1 MKKAL
6 IFGVTGQDGYFLSK
20 FLLNKGY
27 FVHGV
32 RRRNS
37 IVKNFRID
45 EIFFNKKIKC
55 DLHYGDVTDPISTYN
70 LINKIRPNEI
80 YNLAAQ
86 SHVGISFQLPSYTS
100 NVDAL
105 GTLNI
110 LEAIKNVDEKI
121 KFYQASTSELFGG
134 VSKLQNEKTPFYP
147 KSPYAVAKLYSYWI
161 TKCYRESFNMFCVN
175 GILFNHESKLRGEN
189 FITRKV
195 SKAVANI
202 ICNKQKILEVGNLN
216 SKRDWGH
223 AEDYV
228 EAMWKMLQ
236 LKKPV
241 DLVISTG
248 KSISVKKLIELS
260 FKIVGIKIIWKGKNE
275 NEVGIDKNT
284 NKIIV
289 KVNKKFFRPNEVNN
303 LKGDNSLSKKIINF
317 KPKKNIQEIMF
328 EMIKH
333 DISLIKIEKN

>member
-6 IFGVTGQDGYFLSK
+6 IFGVTGQDGYYLSK
-20 FLLNKGY
+20 LLIKKGY

-37 IVKNFRID
+37 IVENIRID
-45 EIFFNKKIKC
+45 EIFFNKKQNC
-55 DLHYGDVTDPISTYN
+55 NLHYGDVTDSISTYN
-70 LINKIRPNEI
+70 LIKKIRPVEI

-86 SHVGISFQLPSYTS
+86 SHVGISFDLPQYTS
-100 NVDAL
+100 NVDGL

-110 LEAIKNVDEKI
+110 LEAIKNVDKKI

-134 VSKLQNEKTPFYP
+134 ISKMQNEKTPFYP
-147 KSPYAVAKLYSYWI
+147 KSPYGVAKLYSYWI
-161 TKCYRESFNMFCVN
+161 TKCYRESYKMFCVN
-175 GILFNHESKLRGEN
+175 GILFNHESKFRGEN
-189 FITRKV
+189 FITRKI

-202 ICNKQKILEVGNLN
+202 VCNKNTVLEVGNLK

-236 LKKPV
+236 LRKPV

-248 KSISVKKLIELS
+248 KSISIKRLIELS

-275 NEVGIDKNT
+275 NEFGINKKNRRT
-284 NKIIV
+284 LVKI
-289 KVNKKFFRPNEVNN
+289 NKKFFRPNEVDN
-303 LKGDNSLSKKIINF
+303 LKGDNRLSKKIINF
-317 KPKKNIQEIMF
+317 RPKKNIQDIMS
-328 EMIKH
+328 EMIKN
-333 DISLIKIEKN
+333 DIKLIEN

>member
-6 IFGVTGQDGYFLSK
+6 IFGVTGQDGYYLSK
-20 FLLNKGY
+20 LLIKKGY

-37 IVKNFRID
+37 IVENLRID
-45 EIFFNKKIKC
+45 EIFFNKTKNC
-55 DLHYGDVTDPISTYN
+55 DLHYGDVTDSISTYN
-70 LINKIRPNEI
+70 LIKKIKPNEI

-86 SHVGISFQLPSYTS
+86 SHVGISFDLPEYTS
-100 NVDAL
+100 NVDGI

-110 LEAIKNVDEKI
+110 LEAIKNVNKKI

-134 VSKLQNEKTPFYP
+134 VSRIQNERTPFYP
-147 KSPYAVAKLYSYWI
+147 KSPYGVAKLYSYWI
-161 TKCYRESFNMFCVN
+161 TKCYRESYKMFCVN
-175 GILFNHESKLRGEN
+175 GILFNHESKFRGEN

-202 ICNKQKILEVGNLN
+202 VCNKNTVLEVGNLK

-236 LKKPV
+236 LKNPV
-241 DLVISTG
+241 DLVVSTG
-248 KSISVKKLIELS
+248 KSISIKRLIELS
-260 FKIVGIKIIWKGKNE
+260 FNIVGIKIIWKGKNE
-275 NEVGIDKNT
+275 NEYGIDKK
-284 NKIIV
+284 NKRRIV
-289 KVNKKFFRPNEVNN
+289 KINKKFFRPNEVDN
-303 LKGDNSLSKKIINF
+303 LKGDNRLSKKIINF
-317 KPKKNIQEIMF
+317 RPKKNIRDIMS
-328 EMIKH
+328 EMIEN
-333 DISLIKIEKN
+333 DIKLIKN

>member
-1 MKKAL
+1 MKIAL
-6 IFGVTGQDGYFLSK
+6 IFGVTGQDGYYLSK
-20 FLLNKGY
+20 FLIKKGY

-37 IVKNFRID
+37 IVENSRID
-45 EIFFNKKIKC
+45 EIFFNKIKNC
-55 DLHYGDVTDPISTYN
+55 DLHYGDVTDATSTYN
-70 LINKIRPNEI
+70 LIKRIRPDEI

-86 SHVGISFQLPSYTS
+86 SHVGISFDLPEYTS
-100 NVDAL
+100 NVNGL
-105 GTLNI
+105 GTLKI
-110 LEAIKNVDEKI
+110 LEAIKNVNKKI

-134 VSKLQNEKTPFYP
+134 ETKIQNEKTPFYP

-161 TKCYRESFNMFCVN
+161 TKCYRESYKMFCVN
-175 GILFNHESKLRGEN
+175 GILFNHESKFRGEN
-189 FITRKV
+189 FITRKI

-202 ICNKQKILEVGNLN
+202 ACNKNTVLEIGNLK

-241 DLVISTG
+241 DLVISTRI
-248 KSISVKKLIELS
+248 SISIKKLIELS

-275 NEVGIDKNT
+275 KEHGIDKKT
-284 NKIIV
+284 KRIIV
-289 KVNKKFFRPNEVNN
+289 KINKKFFRPNEVDN
-303 LKGDNSLSKKIINF
+303 LKGDNRLSKKIIHF
-317 KPKKNIQEIMF
+317 RPKKYIQDIMS
-328 EMIKH
+328 EMIEY
-333 DISLIKIEKN
+333 DISLIENKS

>member
-6 IFGVTGQDGYFLSK
+6 IFGVTGQDGYYLSK
-20 FLLNKGY
+20 LLIKKGY

-37 IVKNFRID
+37 IVENIRID
-45 EIFFNKKIKC
+45 EIFFNKKQNC
-55 DLHYGDVTDPISTYN
+55 NLHYGDVTDSISTYN
-70 LINKIRPNEI
+70 LIKKIRPVEI

-86 SHVGISFQLPSYTS
+86 SHVGISFDLPQYTS
-100 NVDAL
+100 NVDGL

-110 LEAIKNVDEKI
+110 LEAIKNVDKKI

-134 VSKLQNEKTPFYP
+134 ISKMQNEKTPFYP
-147 KSPYAVAKLYSYWI
+147 KSPYGVAKLYSYWI
-161 TKCYRESFNMFCVN
+161 TKCYRESYKMFCVN

-189 FITRKV
+189 FITRKI

-202 ICNKQKILEVGNLN
+202 VCNKNTVLEVGNLK

-236 LKKPV
+236 LRKPV

-248 KSISVKKLIELS
+248 KSISIKRLIELS

-275 NEVGIDKNT
+275 NEFGINKKNRRT
-284 NKIIV
+284 LVKI
-289 KVNKKFFRPNEVNN
+289 NKKFFRPNEVDN
-303 LKGDNSLSKKIINF
+303 LKGDNRLSKKIINF
-317 KPKKNIQEIMF
+317 RPKKNIQDIMS
-328 EMIKH
+328 EMIKN
-333 DISLIKIEKN
+333 DIKLIEN